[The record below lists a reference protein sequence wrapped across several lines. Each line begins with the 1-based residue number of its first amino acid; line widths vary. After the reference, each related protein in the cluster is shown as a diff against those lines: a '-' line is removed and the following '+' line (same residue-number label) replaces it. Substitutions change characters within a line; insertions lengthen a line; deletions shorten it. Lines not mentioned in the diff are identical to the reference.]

1 MREVTMGWLCNLKR
15 ETVNDSYV
23 RFEVLTT
30 AKVTML
36 FWIVTPCRLAGRYP
50 SFRETYCLHPQ
61 SRRWILY
68 VSHETL

>member
-36 FWIVTPCRLAGRYP
+36 FWIVTPCRLAGRY
-50 SFRETYCLHPQ
+50 
-61 SRRWILY
+61 
-68 VSHETL
+68 